1 MRHGIGFPSQVDRRP
16 SCMAT
21 PRPAEETKVAFNSE
35 GISSNA
41 RGAPC
46 SISLRCVLHTL
57 CVTLSNMRKA
67 QSPPPIL
74 AIRLLP
80 DQRIALE
87 RAAQADDRPV
97 STLARKIITD
107 WLREQQQAKRA

>member
-1 MRHGIGFPSQVDRRP
+1 LP
-16 SCMAT
+16 
-21 PRPAEETKVAFNSE
+21 
-35 GISSNA
+35 
-41 RGAPC
+41 
-46 SISLRCVLHTL
+46 
-57 CVTLSNMRKA
+57 
-67 QSPPPIL
+67 
-74 AIRLLP
+74 P